1 MFNAKV
7 SAVKS
12 LMVLGKL
19 LTLLVISPVQ
29 AQGLDNPKFFEYK
42 SNSFVSQLSDLTF
55 GFFKTLND
63 RQKSAYHQSIIHALM
78 VAENGQK
85 VSWYLDDASGFSQ
98 PVVTWPTG
106 SGYCRRIHVQVI
118 EYEME
123 KIFAKTACYSNS
135 QDNWTWAVDK
145 Y

>member
-55 GFFKTLND
+55 GLFKTLND
-63 RQKSAYHQSIIHALM
+63 TQKSAYHQSIIHALM

-118 EYEME
+118 AYEME